1 MDFLKENI
9 CLDLSYHVKDVD
21 ELLFSLD
28 NWNKLI
34 ADEIRK
40 EVDLRESGV
49 MPVAVR
55 DSKQK
60 YNPKI

>member
-1 MDFLKENI
+1 MFIRSQGNLYAISTPFLTTHE
-9 CLDLSYHVKDVD
+9 V
-21 ELLFSLD
+21 
-28 NWNKLI
+28 
-34 ADEIRK
+34 RK